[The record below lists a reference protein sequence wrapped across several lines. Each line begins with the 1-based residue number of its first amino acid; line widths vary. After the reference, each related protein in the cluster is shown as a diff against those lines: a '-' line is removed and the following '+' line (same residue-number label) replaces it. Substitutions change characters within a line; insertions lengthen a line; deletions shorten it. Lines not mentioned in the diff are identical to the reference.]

1 MKLFIIIFCLLIT
14 SQICKTIE
22 HTLYKN
28 DQPTIKD
35 ILKEDNHI
43 YYSYDKIISQEIQ
56 IELDSSKYPN
66 NPFSISCFVR
76 SSSYYKEDDLS
87 YKEEIKNIKVNN
99 KNGYLFIKAYCD
111 YSNTFES
118 NRIYFNVTT
127 NQNVDSAK
135 VMIVEC
141 TEAHDT
147 LSIILFFCF
156 FGLCVLLCI
165 ITIIKTNACAK
176 NEWNAPP
183 KNNNTLIQDN
193 ALMMNEPNNYQGPS
207 SL

>member
-66 NPFSISCFVR
+66 NPFSISCFVGGR
-76 SSSYYKEDDLS
+76 YNYERDIS

-111 YSNTFES
+111 YNNILDS
-118 NRIYFNVTT
+118 NRLYFNVTT
-127 NQNVDSAK
+127 NQNIDSAK

-165 ITIIKTNACAK
+165 ITIIKTTACAK

-183 KNNNTLIQDN
+183 KNNNGLIQDN

>member
-1 MKLFIIIFCLLIT
+1 M
-14 SQICKTIE
+14 
-22 HTLYKN
+22 
-28 DQPTIKD
+28 
-35 ILKEDNHI
+35 
-43 YYSYDKIISQEIQ
+43 
-56 IELDSSKYPN
+56 
-66 NPFSISCFVR
+66 
-76 SSSYYKEDDLS
+76 
-87 YKEEIKNIKVNN
+87 
-99 KNGYLFIKAYCD
+99 D
-111 YSNTFES
+111 YST
-118 NRIYFNVTT
+118 IYFNVTT
-127 NQNVDSAK
+127 NQNIDSAK
-135 VMIVEC
+135 VMIAEN

-183 KNNNTLIQDN
+183 KNNNALIQDN